1 MIGLYVQFGC
11 KPDGG
16 FKKVLD
22 TITLQLE
29 DMRKRKIERTHQF
42 VEVLHQIQDISIE
55 FWEDNTVVLD
65 ETDLSIRRLEEL
77 RKHLLELQNQ
87 KVI

>member
-1 MIGLYVQFGC
+1 MIGLYVQFDC

-77 RKHLLELQNQ
+77 HRHLLELQNQ

>member
-1 MIGLYVQFGC
+1 MIGLYVQFDC
-11 KPDGG
+11 KRDGG

-77 RKHLLELQNQ
+77 HRHLLELQNQ